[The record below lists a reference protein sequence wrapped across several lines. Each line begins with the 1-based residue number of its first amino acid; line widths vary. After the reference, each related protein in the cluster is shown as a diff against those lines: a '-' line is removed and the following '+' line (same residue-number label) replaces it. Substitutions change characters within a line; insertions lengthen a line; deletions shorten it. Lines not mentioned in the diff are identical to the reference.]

1 MDTKE
6 FLTEIYRGCDEGYI
20 TLTLLPER
28 RTLWFKLGEF
38 DKLEQAVEKYSDKT
52 NIYFG
57 VGLRKKI
64 LPNNLRGKDND
75 ISTVTALYADIDI
88 KSKAHAQTALPSSVN
103 EAMEFLNSIPLT
115 PSILVNSGNGLHAYW
130 LLDEPF
136 KIKNLKEKDY
146 ISSIFKGWSRVLSTK
161 AFECGWKLDNVS
173 DLARVLRVPGS
184 INHKIGNR
192 AICEVLDSNG
202 IRYHLTDFEP
212 YMVPFEPNNKKAY
225 WKNFQTGETNRIIE
239 KCDFIKYCKEN
250 AKELPEPYWH
260 AMITNLAPTKDGIKA
275 IYELSKP
282 YPKYDKTE
290 TDRKIQHAVKENKP
304 HTLSLIHI

>member
-38 DKLEQAVEKYSDKT
+38 DKLEQAVKKYGNKT

-75 ISTVTALYADIDI
+75 ISTVTTLYADIDI

-184 INHKIGNR
+184 INHKLGNR

-202 IRYHLTDFEP
+202 
-212 YMVPFEPNNKKAY
+212 
-225 WKNFQTGETNRIIE
+225 
-239 KCDFIKYCKEN
+239 
-250 AKELPEPYWH
+250 
-260 AMITNLAPTKDGIKA
+260 KD
-275 IYELSKP
+275 
-282 YPKYDKTE
+282 T
-290 TDRKIQHAVKENKP
+290 T
-304 HTLSLIHI
+304 